1 MYNLNNK
8 VAVVTGS
15 GRGIGREIAIA
26 LAKQGASVVVNV
38 KKRVEDGNETL
49 RLIQN
54 ESSGI
59 MVQADVSSRDGC
71 RRILDETLAKFGKC
85 DILVN
90 NAGISIAMPFLESD
104 DRLIEKTISTN
115 LMSTIYCSQEFGKIM
130 TENGTI
136 INISSIA
143 GIKPMSFLSIYG
155 ITKSAIIRLTE
166 YLAVELAH
174 RRIRVNAVA
183 PGVVKTKMGASLL
196 ELLQMSEEEYS
207 RKYTL
212 TNRMITTEDIAESVI
227 FLIKS
232 ECITGQTI
240 IIDSGQSMMDVVAL
254 R

>member
-212 TNRMITTEDIAESVI
+212 TNRMITT
-227 FLIKS
+227 
-232 ECITGQTI
+232 
-240 IIDSGQSMMDVVAL
+240 
-254 R
+254 

>member
-166 YLAVELAH
+166 YLAVELAP

>member
-1 MYNLNNK
+1 MYDLNNK

-115 LMSTIYCSQEFGKIM
+115 LMSTIYCSQEFGRIM
-130 TENGTI
+130 TENGAI

-166 YLAVELAH
+166 YLAVELAP